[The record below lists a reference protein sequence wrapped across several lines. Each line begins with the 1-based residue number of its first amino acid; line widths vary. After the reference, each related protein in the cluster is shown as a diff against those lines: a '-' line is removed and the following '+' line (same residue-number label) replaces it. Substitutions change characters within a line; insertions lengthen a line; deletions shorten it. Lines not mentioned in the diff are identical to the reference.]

1 MLDKANN
8 NQIIFDHTITDT
20 SASETAPNPEV
31 HPASYVGVAG
41 NFVLLNYKNSG
52 ATDSAI
58 VFDNAQVFDSANI
71 VVDNFDSN
79 VKTGWS
85 DALNGGTVTENNMQ
99 FNITTAPPATPRFPR
114 IPTTSPAFTALG
126 CRP

>member
-20 SASETAPNPEV
+20 SASETAPNPET

-52 ATDSAI
+52 ATDSAV
-58 VFDNAQVFDSANI
+58 VFDNAQVFDSDNI

-79 VKTGWS
+79 LKTGWS
-85 DALNGGTVTENNMQ
+85 DTLNGGTVTEKNMQ
-99 FNITTAPPATPRFPR
+99 FNNTPVLSPPGSFTRRPQTSQNFPHED
-114 IPTTSPAFTALG
+114 G
-126 CRP
+126 G